1 MRYINKKKENCSM
14 KESSTISAFD
24 LISFIE
30 QIHKY
35 GTVGRDR
42 MHWEFGGF
50 LIIPTVNFHKIE
62 VVNSI
67 FDINPEIYKAKL
79 LEVRIITQSD
89 KNDLVTLSNK
99 KKKFGHIML
108 DKNLLM
114 VFGDF
119 ATFQLWAN

>member
-1 MRYINKKKENCSM
+1 M
-14 KESSTISAFD
+14 KESSKISANDIF
-24 LISFIE
+24 SFIE
-30 QIHKY
+30 QIHKH

-62 VVNSI
+62 VINSI

-79 LEVRIITQSD
+79 LEVSIITQSD
-89 KNDLVTLSNK
+89 KRDCVTLNNK
-99 KKKFGHIML
+99 KKKFGHIMIAE
-108 DKNLLM
+108 NLLM

-119 ATFQLWAN
+119 VTFELWAD